1 MSENDLIEQPR
12 SKGDGWVVGGEST
25 TNGAGPIDSASK
37 TVDAF
42 GSGDW
47 AEGLA
52 QGAGTA
58 LDGVAG
64 LADPLAM
71 LASAGVGW
79 AMEHVSFLREPLDWL
94 AGDPPAIDAM
104 SQTWQNIG
112 QEIDDGS
119 QQFQHAV
126 KQATG
131 DWAGPAGEAYR
142 ATADQQKQLHA
153 AVGAACSSMAA
164 GVKTIGTVISVVRG
178 IVRDMIAQAVGEI
191 LAAIAEWAVAGF
203 ISAGLAAPAAI
214 GDIVRRATK
223 WAGKISEWVSKIVS
237 VFKKAWN
244 ALEEFGHGIGQ
255 LATGM
260 RKAATTT
267 KDMAAK
273 TTDMTGLHRGKLDA
287 PGVGFQGR
295 GSLDESAAV
304 GKFSAPTPF
313 GTRQEFGWHV
323 NPSNDAAKLGWEGVK
338 KTTELD
344 NAPPDETGQHD
355 GTKRPENKPTG
366 WSGTL

>member
-1 MSENDLIEQPR
+1 MSENELIEQPL
-12 SKGDGWVVGGEST
+12 SKGDGVWIGKESV

-52 QGAGTA
+52 NGAGTA

-64 LADPLAM
+64 LADPLAT

-104 SQTWQNIG
+104 SQTWKNIA
-112 QEIDDGS
+112 QEIDEGS
-119 QQFQHAV
+119 QQFQGAA
-126 KQATG
+126 KRATG
-131 DWAGPAGEAYR
+131 DWTGPAGKAYQ
-142 ATADQQKQLHA
+142 ATAEQQEQLYG
-153 AVGAACSSMAA
+153 AVSAACSSMAA

-178 IVRDMIAQAVGEI
+178 IVRDMIAQAVGELI
-191 LAAIAEWAVAGF
+191 AAAAEWAIAGLV
-203 ISAGLAAPAAI
+203 SAGLAAPAAI
-214 GDIVRRATK
+214 SDIVRRATK
-223 WAGKISEWVSKIVS
+223 WASKISEWVQKIVS

-244 ALEEFGHGIGQ
+244 ALEEFGRGIGQ

-260 RKAATTT
+260 RKGASAVTGTTG
-267 KDMAAK
+267 M
-273 TTDMTGLHRGKLDA
+273 HRGQLTKTGV
-287 PGVGFQGR
+287 PGYHGQ
-295 GSLDESAAV
+295 GSLDESVAG
-304 GKFSAPTPF
+304 GKFSLPTPL
-313 GTRQEFGWHV
+313 GERQNFGWHV
-323 NPSNDAAKLGWEGVK
+323 DTGNDAAKLGWEGMK

-344 NAPPDETGQHD
+344 NAPPDESGQHD
-355 GTKRPENKPTG
+355 GATRSEKRPTG